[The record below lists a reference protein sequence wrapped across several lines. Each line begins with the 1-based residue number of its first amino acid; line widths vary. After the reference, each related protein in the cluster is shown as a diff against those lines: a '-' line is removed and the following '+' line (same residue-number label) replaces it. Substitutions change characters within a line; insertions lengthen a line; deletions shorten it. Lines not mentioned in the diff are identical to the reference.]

1 MDSKYH
7 EQHAEQ
13 IIQQLWQD
21 EHVFR
26 FDPAAT
32 DNQFTID
39 TPPPT
44 ISGKLHIGH
53 IFSYTQTDLIA
64 RFKRMQGKNVFY
76 PMGYDDNGLPTEL
89 YVEKKNAVSARRM
102 SRSDFIKL
110 CLKETRDAH
119 VMFKDIWVRMGLSI
133 NWEYTYSTISADA
146 TRVSQHS
153 FVDLYNKNLIYKK
166 FEPALYCTSCQ
177 TTIAQSL
184 LESIEVDTLFSNITF
199 TTQAGEELSIA
210 TTRPELLASCV
221 AVFFHPDDARY
232 QHLAGQ
238 TAITPIFG
246 KHVPLL
252 ASKLVDKDK
261 GTGIVMCCTFG
272 DQTDI
277 SWFKE
282 FNLPF
287 VQSVGLDG
295 RWTEITGPLA
305 GLKVHDARAKI
316 LELLKEAGAVTEQKK
331 ITHRVQVDE
340 RCKKE
345 IEYIVL
351 NQWFIE
357 LLSHKEEFL
366 KRADEIEWKPAYMKA
381 RYIDWV
387 TNLSWDWCI
396 SRQRFFGVPF
406 PVWHCQDCTHI
417 IVADASMLPIDP
429 QEVSYPGKTCPKCS
443 STNLKGESDVM
454 DTWATSC
461 STPEINAQWPLKGPI
476 NLPMSMRPQAH
487 DIIRTWAFGT
497 IVKSHYNNNNIPW
510 KEIVISGHALAGKGE
525 KFSKSKGNALLDPIN
540 LMATYSSDAI
550 RYWAASGKLGTDIL
564 FSEDQLKIGRRLVTK
579 LWNAFRFSGEHF
591 AGISCKAE
599 ELQAQDSLNQWLMH
613 NLEKTYAEYLKSF
626 ENYDYHHALEVA
638 ERFLWHVFC
647 DNYLELVKHRFF
659 DSKVYAPEV
668 VEETRKTLY
677 VAGLHLLKMFAPIV
691 PHITDTLYQ
700 SMFRK
705 YETIPSIHN
714 HTWKAESLQG
724 YENNTT
730 ATTIDALIQ
739 IVANVRKLKS
749 EKALSLK
756 TTLNTL
762 SVVIS
767 AEHASI
773 HLDSGHILTLK
784 GACGATTVTVE
795 QGRAE
800 ASLTE
805 DPEGWNAVVRI

>member
-1 MDSKYH
+1 
-7 EQHAEQ
+7 
-13 IIQQLWQD
+13 
-21 EHVFR
+21 
-26 FDPAAT
+26 
-32 DNQFTID
+32 
-39 TPPPT
+39 
-44 ISGKLHIGH
+44 
-53 IFSYTQTDLIA
+53 
-64 RFKRMQGKNVFY
+64 
-76 PMGYDDNGLPTEL
+76 
-89 YVEKKNAVSARRM
+89 
-102 SRSDFIKL
+102 
-110 CLKETRDAH
+110 
-119 VMFKDIWVRMGLSI
+119 
-133 NWEYTYSTISADA
+133 
-146 TRVSQHS
+146 
-153 FVDLYNKNLIYKK
+153 
-166 FEPALYCTSCQ
+166 
-177 TTIAQSL
+177 
-184 LESIEVDTLFSNITF
+184 
-199 TTQAGEELSIA
+199 
-210 TTRPELLASCV
+210 
-221 AVFFHPDDARY
+221 
-232 QHLAGQ
+232 
-238 TAITPIFG
+238 
-246 KHVPLL
+246 
-252 ASKLVDKDK
+252 
-261 GTGIVMCCTFG
+261 
-272 DQTDI
+272 
-277 SWFKE
+277 
-282 FNLPF
+282 
-287 VQSVGLDG
+287 
-295 RWTEITGPLA
+295 
-305 GLKVHDARAKI
+305 
-316 LELLKEAGAVTEQKK
+316 
-331 ITHRVQVDE
+331 
-340 RCKKE
+340 
-345 IEYIVL
+345 
-351 NQWFIE
+351 
-357 LLSHKEEFL
+357 
-366 KRADEIEWKPAYMKA
+366 
-381 RYIDWV
+381 
-387 TNLSWDWCI
+387 
-396 SRQRFFGVPF
+396 
-406 PVWHCQDCTHI
+406 
-417 IVADASMLPIDP
+417 
-429 QEVSYPGKTCPKCS
+429 
-443 STNLKGESDVM
+443 
-454 DTWATSC
+454 
-461 STPEINAQWPLKGPI
+461 
-476 NLPMSMRPQAH
+476 
-487 DIIRTWAFGT
+487 
-497 IVKSHYNNNNIPW
+497 
-510 KEIVISGHALAGKGE
+510 
-525 KFSKSKGNALLDPIN
+525 
-540 LMATYSSDAI
+540 MATYSSDAI